1 MWKIAFKRHFQSYSN
16 CSKIDWLI
24 KHIFILEKNR
34 NSQKWNP
41 DKGNY
46 YLKYLIYIF
55 TFIML
60 NVITLF
66 LYIEHQITI
75 VRRNECQLTKLQLLM
90 IHF

>member
-16 CSKIDWLI
+16 SSKIDWLI
-24 KHIFILEKNR
+24 KHNFILEKNR